1 MIIASLKKITEMCNG
16 KLNDKSYENI
26 KITGVSTDTR
36 TIEKNNLFVPIVGE
50 HFDGNDYIDKAFEK
64 GASASLLSNFVFKS
78 CNFPLIEVEDTT
90 EAFLLLAENYRKGLS
105 LEAVG
110 ITGTNGKTTTKDL
123 IYSIMSTTFRTQKT
137 EKNYNN
143 YIGLSHTVLNLN
155 EDTQVAVIEMG
166 TERFGEIDR
175 LSKVVSPKMGILT
188 NVGDCHLLELKNKDN
203 VCEAK
208 LEMLAGIKKDG
219 IFLYN
224 GDDETILKHIKE
236 KSFSQK
242 LLSFGFNEDNDYV
255 IKVLNSDNSGSKFL
269 LNDEEFFI
277 PFMGKHQIY
286 NAAAAVIAGKVF
298 NVAVENIKAGLV
310 SAKLTDMR
318 NELIKVKDFSIL
330 NDAYKSNP
338 QSLEAALD
346 ILSDISG
353 YSKKIAVLGDMLG
366 LDEKEAE
373 FHRNAGKKID
383 KDKIDMIFT
392 IGNLGLEIGNGAVE
406 AGFDER
412 KVKNFKDIE
421 SLYEEL
427 KNHIIE
433 NSIIL
438 VKASRYLYLENLV
451 EKLKEFEI

>member
-1 MIIASLKKITEMCNG
+1 M
-16 KLNDKSYENI
+16 
-26 KITGVSTDTR
+26 
-36 TIEKNNLFVPIVGE
+36 LFR
-50 HFDGNDYIDKAFEK
+50 
-64 GASASLLSNFVFKS
+64 S
-78 CNFPLIEVEDTT
+78 
-90 EAFLLLAENYRKGLS
+90 
-105 LEAVG
+105 
-110 ITGTNGKTTTKDL
+110 
-123 IYSIMSTTFRTQKT
+123 
-137 EKNYNN
+137 
-143 YIGLSHTVLNLN
+143 
-155 EDTQVAVIEMG
+155 
-166 TERFGEIDR
+166 
-175 LSKVVSPKMGILT
+175 
-188 NVGDCHLLELKNKDN
+188 
-203 VCEAK
+203 
-208 LEMLAGIKKDG
+208 
-219 IFLYN
+219 
-224 GDDETILKHIKE
+224 
-236 KSFSQK
+236 
-242 LLSFGFNEDNDYV
+242 
-255 IKVLNSDNSGSKFL
+255 
-269 LNDEEFFI
+269 
-277 PFMGKHQIY
+277 
-286 NAAAAVIAGKVF
+286 
-298 NVAVENIKAGLV
+298 GLV
-310 SAKLTDMR
+310 CAKLTDMR

-366 LDEKEAE
+366 LDEKEVE

>member
-1 MIIASLKKITEMCNG
+1 MAI
-16 KLNDKSYENI
+16 
-26 KITGVSTDTR
+26 
-36 TIEKNNLFVPIVGE
+36 
-50 HFDGNDYIDKAFEK
+50 
-64 GASASLLSNFVFKS
+64 
-78 CNFPLIEVEDTT
+78 
-90 EAFLLLAENYRKGLS
+90 
-105 LEAVG
+105 
-110 ITGTNGKTTTKDL
+110 
-123 IYSIMSTTFRTQKT
+123 
-137 EKNYNN
+137 
-143 YIGLSHTVLNLN
+143 
-155 EDTQVAVIEMG
+155 
-166 TERFGEIDR
+166 
-175 LSKVVSPKMGILT
+175 
-188 NVGDCHLLELKNKDN
+188 
-203 VCEAK
+203 
-208 LEMLAGIKKDG
+208 
-219 IFLYN
+219 
-224 GDDETILKHIKE
+224 
-236 KSFSQK
+236 
-242 LLSFGFNEDNDYV
+242 
-255 IKVLNSDNSGSKFL
+255 
-269 LNDEEFFI
+269 
-277 PFMGKHQIY
+277 
-286 NAAAAVIAGKVF
+286 IAGKVF

-346 ILSDISG
+346 VLSDMSG